1 MSLTFIRGGWLVL
14 GAALCLV
21 GTTPPSRAQDA
32 NRDAV
37 YAKTDVA
44 DVVNRVSRRAGPFKD
59 DFDRAV
65 THSIPDSSKMEGK
78 AKHRADD
85 LHDAAKKL
93 KDVFGEKR
101 DKNDPKVREQVDQ
114 TLSAA
119 SDVNRVMVEF
129 RFTEKLQR
137 DWDMLKSDL
146 NALAG
151 VYSLPPM

>member
-1 MSLTFIRGGWLVL
+1 MTSTFIRAGGLVL
-14 GAALCLV
+14 GVAFCL
-21 GTTPPSRAQDA
+21 TWMIPPAPAQDA

-44 DVVNRVSRRAGPFKD
+44 DIVNRVERRSGAFKE
-59 DFDRAV
+59 DFNKAV
-65 THSIPDSSKMEGK
+65 SHSILDSSKMEEK

-93 KDVFGEKR
+93 KDVFGDKK
-101 DKNDPKVREQVDQ
+101 DKNDPKVREQVDR

-137 DWDMLKSDL
+137 EWDLLRSDL
-146 NALAG
+146 NALAA
-151 VYSLPPM
+151 VYSLPPI